1 MGGDG
6 EGGSVLTRALVTTDR
21 GEATS
26 TRVDIT
32 IEADELM
39 HLGDAL
45 AAAVE
50 DYVYVGP
57 RREYERARDR
67 MVDAARAWRA
77 ARAG

>member
-1 MGGDG
+1 MRD
-6 EGGSVLTRALVTTDR
+6 SVTTDR
-21 GEATS
+21 GEATA

-32 IEADELM
+32 IEASEVG

-50 DYVYVGP
+50 AYIFVGP

-67 MVDAARAWRA
+67 MVDAVRAWRA

>member
-1 MGGDG
+1 M
-6 EGGSVLTRALVTTDR
+6 TRALVTTDR
-21 GEATS
+21 GEATA

-32 IEADELM
+32 IEASECLT
-39 HLGDAL
+39 LGDAL

-77 ARAG
+77 ARHGA